1 MMHRLYEYKWGNN
14 PKRLEMK
21 GRRCVLLKSLKMSS
35 VIIQFADNGQ
45 IEVTSSRALKRIKNA
60 TTNLEPAQK

>member
-1 MMHRLYEYKWGNN
+1 MHRIYEYKWGNN

-35 VIIQFADNGQ
+35 VIIQFTDNGQ
-45 IEVTSSRALKRIKNA
+45 IEVTSSRALRRIKNGTA
-60 TTNLEPAQK
+60 NIEGPQK

>member
-1 MMHRLYEYKWGNN
+1 MMHRIYEYKWGNN

-35 VIIQFADNGQ
+35 VIIQFTDNGQ
-45 IEVTSSRALKRIKNA
+45 MEVTSSRALRRIKNG
-60 TTNLEPAQK
+60 TTNLKGPQK

>member
-1 MMHRLYEYKWGNN
+1 MMHRIYEYKWGNN

-35 VIIQFADNGQ
+35 VIIQFTDNGQ
-45 IEVTSSRALKRIKNA
+45 IEVTSSRALKRIKDA
-60 TTNLEPAQK
+60 TANLETAQK

>member
-1 MMHRLYEYKWGNN
+1 MRHRIYEYKWGNN

-35 VIIQFADNGQ
+35 VIIQFTDNGQ
-45 IEVTSSRALKRIKNA
+45 IEVTSSRALKRIKDA
-60 TTNLEPAQK
+60 TANLETAQK